1 MLAEGVKIYL
11 LWKLTQ
17 YLIFLGLHLCFSKC
31 WEQYKKGQRKKMF
44 FFLTGCI
51 KFVKQKITAAEKKIN
66 GSSCG
71 LMDLTGALYRGT

>member
-1 MLAEGVKIYL
+1 
-11 LWKLTQ
+11 
-17 YLIFLGLHLCFSKC
+17 
-31 WEQYKKGQRKKMF
+31 MF